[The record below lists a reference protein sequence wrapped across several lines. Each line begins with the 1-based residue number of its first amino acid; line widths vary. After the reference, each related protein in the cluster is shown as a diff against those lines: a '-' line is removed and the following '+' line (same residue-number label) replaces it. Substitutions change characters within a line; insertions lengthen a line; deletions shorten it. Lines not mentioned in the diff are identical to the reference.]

1 MPKSEDPT
9 DCMSC
14 SANIVSCALLEVHGL
29 SLMEYCNLNALT
41 EL

>member
-14 SANIVSCALLEVHGL
+14 SANIVSCALLDVHGL
-29 SLMEYCNLNALT
+29 WSISVAVLP
-41 EL
+41 

>member
-1 MPKSEDPT
+1 MQRSGDLT
-9 DCMSC
+9 DCVSC
-14 SANIVSCALLEVHGL
+14 SANIVSCALLEVHRL